1 MRCHRHRDAEAIGA
15 CLHCGRGVCADCDR
29 ATSPVPL
36 NCSDA
41 CAEVVYAWRMYLWIK
56 RQVPQS

>member
-15 CLHCGRGVCADCDR
+15 CLHGGCGMCADCDR
-29 ATSPVPL
+29 AASPLPL
-36 NCSDA
+36 TCSDA
-41 CAEVVYAWRMYLWIK
+41 CAEAVYAWRMYPWIK